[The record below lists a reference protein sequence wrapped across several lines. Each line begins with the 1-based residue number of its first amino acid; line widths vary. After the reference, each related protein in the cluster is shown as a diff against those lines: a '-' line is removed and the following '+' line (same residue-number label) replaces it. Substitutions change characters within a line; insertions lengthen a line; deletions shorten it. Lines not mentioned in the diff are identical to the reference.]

1 MPHRDES
8 GERCCY
14 PGYMTPPSHKLA
26 IVIPTI
32 GRHAELR
39 RMLASVAAQTRL
51 PEQVLIVGE
60 GEGMAELAREF
71 PRLNAEFISMPGS
84 SICDARNRG
93 TQLARPECTLIA
105 FMDDD
110 ILLEP
115 QAISALLD
123 FWEHASDDLG
133 GTGCNLVN
141 YPTLQAG
148 RLKALRLTSRLEL
161 YDSSK
166 GAVLRSGIH
175 TMMPGIREDTYVRW
189 LPTYAVVYSRLALNE
204 FWFDEW
210 FVSYSY
216 LEDLDLSYRIGKKY
230 KLAVVAEARFYHYPS
245 EVGRP
250 SDYRFGKK
258 EVLNRLYFVSKH
270 RELSRR
276 LCRVALVIRA
286 LMTILLGLRKF
297 EISYFKRAAG
307 NFAGLL
313 LGLDGSSLDARRT
326 RTHELS

>member
-1 MPHRDES
+1 
-8 GERCCY
+8 
-14 PGYMTPPSHKLA
+14 
-26 IVIPTI
+26 
-32 GRHAELR
+32 
-39 RMLASVAAQTRL
+39 MLASLAAQTRL

-60 GEGMAELAREF
+60 GEGLAELAREF
-71 PRLNAEFISMPGS
+71 SQLAAEFISLPGS

-110 ILLEP
+110 IVLEP
-115 QAISALLD
+115 QAIRALLD

-141 YPTLQAG
+141 YPSLQAG

-166 GAVLRSGIH
+166 GAVLRSGVH
-175 TMMPGIREDTYVRW
+175 TMMPGINENTYVRW
-189 LPTYAVVYSRLALNE
+189 LPTYAVVYSRQVLDE

-230 KLAVVAEARFYHYPS
+230 KLAVVADARFYHYPS
-245 EVGRP
+245 AVGRP
-250 SDYRFGKK
+250 SAYLFGKK

-270 RELSRR
+270 QELSRPLCCLALSIRGVISMFLGITR
-276 LCRVALVIRA
+276 LHGYSL
-286 LMTILLGLRKF
+286 
-297 EISYFKRAAG
+297 KRLAG
-307 NFAGLL
+307 NITGFLSAISHR
-313 LGLDGSSLDARRT
+313 DSFCVRRQ
-326 RTHELS
+326 